1 MMVFV
6 QFLQLVFFLRGVLPS
21 KWHDWLRINL
31 ADYHFKPFAIDWYR
45 YLVFEQSLFSNA
57 RPLHKK
63 VPYISLHMQNRWI
76 HFKISSKANWD
87 FNSEKWKFMNRNLYA
102 VYYWHSRKTNN
113 SFVQI
118 SWRQSCMRR
127 WRRRLV
133 DIWSFLTKF
142 LTFQDQGYLSRF
154 KIPTK
159 KRGLFF
165 RFWENSLCCRLLFF
179 LFSCF
184 P

>member
-1 MMVFV
+1 MAWLIANQFGWLPLQAIRNWLISVFSLWTIP
-6 QFLQLVFFLRGVLPS
+6 FLKCSCSSDAQKGS
-21 KWHDWLRINL
+21 
-31 ADYHFKPFAIDWYR
+31 
-45 YLVFEQSLFSNA
+45 
-57 RPLHKK
+57 
-63 VPYISLHMQNRWI
+63 YISLHMQNRWI